1 MSDDVAWLDDAE
13 METWLAL
20 IGVVMRLPNA
30 LDEQLRRDARLSH
43 FEYGVLAVLERAE
56 DRTKRMSDLAYLCN
70 GSLSRLSHVA
80 RRLEDAGLIERF
92 ACPTDGRATLAKLT
106 PHGMDVLAKAAPGH
120 VALVRE
126 LIFDALDKEEAAQ
139 FGALARRI
147 LNRLEES

>member
-1 MSDDVAWLDDAE
+1 MSDDVVWLDDAE

-20 IGVVMRLPNA
+20 IGVVMRLPSA
-30 LDEQLRRDARLSH
+30 LDEQLRRDAKLSH

-56 DRTKRMSDLAYLCN
+56 DHTKRMSDLAYLCN

-80 RRLEDAGLIERF
+80 RRLEDAGLIDRF

-106 PHGMDVLAKAAPGH
+106 AHGMDVLAKAAPGH

-126 LIFDALDKEEAAQ
+126 LVFDTLSEEEAVQ
-139 FGALARRI
+139 FGALAKRI
-147 LNRLEES
+147 LTRLEDS